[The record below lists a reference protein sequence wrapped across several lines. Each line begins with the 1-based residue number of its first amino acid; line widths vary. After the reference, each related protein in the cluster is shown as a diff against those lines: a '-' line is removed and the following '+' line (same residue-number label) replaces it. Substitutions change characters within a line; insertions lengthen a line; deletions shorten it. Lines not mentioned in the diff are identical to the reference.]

1 MCGRRVRADLT
12 WRGTD
17 GLVHLLEE
25 LPGLGTRVPS
35 AWQPRCD
42 AFWLRAETLRAGQA
56 PTRIPTCLQC
66 LSGQGNTWLA
76 LARLYDAALVPAG
89 SAR

>member
-1 MCGRRVRADLT
+1 MRGWCVRVDLT
-12 WRGTD
+12 WRGAD
-17 GLVHLLEE
+17 GLVHILEDAHVLQE
-25 LPGLGTRVPS
+25 WIPNAR
-35 AWQPRCD
+35 QPRCD
-42 AFWLRAETLRAGQA
+42 VTWLA
-56 PTRIPTCLQC
+56 PADAAAVAHDVPTCLQC